1 VRGLRERP
9 IAGAGEDGEER
20 WSGAPAP
27 FVPNQCIIFIK
38 TFNSLH
44 SVKRMTETGSNLLRK
59 TITIVIEHDE

>member
-1 VRGLRERP
+1 MFSPPLP
-9 IAGAGEDGEER
+9 PPALIAPTE
-20 WSGAPAP
+20 SSSSIVP
-27 FVPNQCIIFIK
+27 FVPNQCIIFVK